1 MKELLWS
8 IDFDDYS
15 YEDNDTYAVEGW
27 AFARGGEMVDVQI
40 LGNGGPVAFSC
51 KWKPRPDLKEVL
63 KEEAIPE
70 NPGFRIEIPGISQ
83 LLEAKSGIHIRLVT
97 GKETTEIAV
106 RPETEIRSLC
116 ADKMLSY
123 KIDVK
128 EIQGKDLVVQGW
140 FIDQYRDDII
150 EVQDENGGTLRTEIY
165 RVARPDVNEVFRPE
179 DLKYRSGFNLKVPLG
194 RISTRHITV
203 IFRNRIASKKKE
215 IDVKKLIFDSSE
227 RGRLWNALKPERWG
241 ENLKVIRRHGLP
253 EFVRSVRKEVTPQYS
268 DYNAWIRARQLKK
281 KQIISQR
288 DEAAALAFR
297 PKISIVIPLYNTP
310 LNYLRDM
317 VDSIQS
323 QTYDNWQLCLADG
336 SSQDAPGELLRR
348 RYGKDQRIVY
358 QKLKENGGISAN
370 TNEALKMADGD
381 FILLAD
387 HDDLLVQ
394 GALFEIV
401 KALNEHPE
409 TEIVYTDEDKI
420 SMNGRLF
427 FGPNFK
433 PDFSWDLLRSVNY
446 ICHIFVVKS
455 EIVKKAGWFRSEY
468 DGAQDYDFILR
479 CCEQTEHIVHI
490 PRVLYHWRAHPDSTA
505 ENPESKRYA
514 YDAGRKAVEAHYQ
527 RTGLEA
533 TVEDTEYYGIY
544 RSRFAI
550 KGNPLISILI
560 LNKDH
565 VKDLRKCVESILE
578 KSAYRNFEIIIAE
591 NNSEE
596 EETFQYYEYLKKTYP
611 CVKVCVWKGEFN
623 FSAINNFAAGYASGE
638 YFLLLNN
645 DIEVISPSWLEEMLG
660 YCQRPD
666 VGIVGAKLYYPDD
679 TIQHAGVVIGMGGI
693 AGHILCRANGNEAGY
708 NGRLVTVQDMSAVT
722 AACMMVKKEV
732 FQAVGGLDETYRVA
746 FNDIDFCMKVRAM
759 GKLIVFTPFAELYHY
774 ESKSRGMEDTP
785 EKQMRFAGE
794 IRRFQKKWQKELDQG
809 DPYYNPNLS
818 LEEGDCSLKEG

>member
-1 MKELLWS
+1 M
-8 IDFDDYS
+8 
-15 YEDNDTYAVEGW
+15 
-27 AFARGGEMVDVQI
+27 
-40 LGNGGPVAFSC
+40 
-51 KWKPRPDLKEVL
+51 
-63 KEEAIPE
+63 
-70 NPGFRIEIPGISQ
+70 
-83 LLEAKSGIHIRLVT
+83 
-97 GKETTEIAV
+97 
-106 RPETEIRSLC
+106 
-116 ADKMLSY
+116 
-123 KIDVK
+123 
-128 EIQGKDLVVQGW
+128 
-140 FIDQYRDDII
+140 
-150 EVQDENGGTLRTEIY
+150 
-165 RVARPDVNEVFRPE
+165 
-179 DLKYRSGFNLKVPLG
+179 
-194 RISTRHITV
+194 
-203 IFRNRIASKKKE
+203 
-215 IDVKKLIFDSSE
+215 
-227 RGRLWNALKPERWG
+227 
-241 ENLKVIRRHGLP
+241 IRRHGLP

-490 PRVLYHWRAHPDSTA
+490 PRVCITGGRIRIPLR
-505 ENPESKRYA
+505 RI
-514 YDAGRKAVEAHYQ
+514 RKASGMLMTQAEKRWRLTIREQAW
-527 RTGLEA
+527 RPPWRIRNITAFTGADLLSR
-533 TVEDTEYYGIY
+533 VI
-544 RSRFAI
+544 RSF
-550 KGNPLISILI
+550 
-560 LNKDH
+560 
-565 VKDLRKCVESILE
+565 
-578 KSAYRNFEIIIAE
+578 
-591 NNSEE
+591 
-596 EETFQYYEYLKKTYP
+596 
-611 CVKVCVWKGEFN
+611 
-623 FSAINNFAAGYASGE
+623 
-638 YFLLLNN
+638 
-645 DIEVISPSWLEEMLG
+645 
-660 YCQRPD
+660 
-666 VGIVGAKLYYPDD
+666 
-679 TIQHAGVVIGMGGI
+679 
-693 AGHILCRANGNEAGY
+693 
-708 NGRLVTVQDMSAVT
+708 
-722 AACMMVKKEV
+722 
-732 FQAVGGLDETYRVA
+732 
-746 FNDIDFCMKVRAM
+746 
-759 GKLIVFTPFAELYHY
+759 PF
-774 ESKSRGMEDTP
+774 
-785 EKQMRFAGE
+785 
-794 IRRFQKKWQKELDQG
+794 
-809 DPYYNPNLS
+809 
-818 LEEGDCSLKEG
+818 